1 MQCVKPSLRTRTVA
15 FSAIFTLAA
24 APFALTSPAQAT
36 PQVSTAEQADRRLA
50 GADRFA
56 TAAAVARY
64 AHPSG
69 SRIVFLAAGGGYPD
83 ALASGPAAHASG
95 APILLTGRDTLPSAT
110 STELARL
117 NPDRVYVLGGPAII
131 SDRVGFQAQAVGKAA
146 DVYRVAGKDRYATA
160 ARITEVFP
168 PAKATVYVAS
178 GEGFADALAGGVAAA
193 KAGGSVLLTGATT
206 LPAVTKSRLSAL
218 APRSVVILGGTGA
231 ISDTTL
237 RAIRSAAPGANVTR
251 VAGADRYE
259 TASQVAARF
268 WPKGSPR
275 VFVASGRTFPDAL
288 SGVPA
293 AASADAPILL
303 SSSSCH
309 PAATTKRMR
318 SLKATSTITLGGTAV
333 VYAGKRVCR
342 AGS

>member
-1 MQCVKPSLRTRTVA
+1 MKPSLRTRAVT

-24 APFALTSPAQAT
+24 APGALTSAAQAT
-36 PQVSTAEQADRRLA
+36 PAVSAVEQANRRLA

-69 SRIVFLAAGGGYPD
+69 ARIVFLAAGGDYPD
-83 ALASGPAAHASG
+83 ALAAGPAAHASG
-95 APILLTGRDTLPSAT
+95 APILLTGRDALPAAT
-110 STELARL
+110 ATELARL
-117 NPDRVYVLGGPAII
+117 NPERVYVLGGPGVI
-131 SDRVGFQAQAVGKAA
+131 SDRTGFQAQAVGKAA

-168 PAKATVYVAS
+168 AKQPTVYVAS
-178 GEGFADALAGGVAAA
+178 GQGFADALAGGVAAA
-193 KAGGSVLLTGATT
+193 KADGAVLLTGATT
-206 LPAVTKSRLSAL
+206 LPEVTKSRLSKL
-218 APRSVVILGGTGA
+218 APRTVVVLGGPGA
-231 ISDTTL
+231 VNDATF
-237 RAIRSAAPGANVTR
+237 RAIRSAAPSANVTR

-259 TASQVAARF
+259 TARHVAARF
-268 WPKGSPR
+268 WPTGSPS
-275 VFVASGRTFPDAL
+275 VFVASGNSFPDAL

-303 SSSSCH
+303 SSASCT
-309 PAATTKRMR
+309 PAATVNVKR

-333 VYAGKRVCR
+333 AYAGTRVCPT
-342 AGS
+342 GS